1 MAEPSGVYVK
11 LYDLP
16 YGVIAKVHDSENCF
30 SKRQTLYTPLYYSLP
45 LSKVAKFVEFARF
58 LFF

>member
-30 SKRQTLYTPLYYSLP
+30 SKRQTLYTPLYSFIA
-45 LSKVAKFVEFARF
+45 SI
-58 LFF
+58 